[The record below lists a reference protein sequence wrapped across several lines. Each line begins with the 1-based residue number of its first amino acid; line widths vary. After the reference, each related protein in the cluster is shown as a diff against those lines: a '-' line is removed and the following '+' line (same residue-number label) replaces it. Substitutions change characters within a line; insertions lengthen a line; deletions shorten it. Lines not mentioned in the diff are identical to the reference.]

1 MANIEARLWKS
12 SQLVLAST
20 YFPPMVRMAAAK
32 LGKPYSQDM
41 LEKIAATETIV
52 DALTL
57 PVGDSID
64 TAILVLMSKDVNTG
78 AAVDAAILSAVQAY
92 VPPAVS

>member
-32 LGKPYSQDM
+32 LNKPFSQDM
-41 LEKIAATETIV
+41 LEKVAATEAIV

-57 PVGDSID
+57 PVGETID
-64 TAILVLMSKDVNTG
+64 TAILVLMTTSPAAGV
-78 AAVDAAILSAVQAY
+78 AVDNAILAAVQAY
-92 VPPAVS
+92 VVSGA